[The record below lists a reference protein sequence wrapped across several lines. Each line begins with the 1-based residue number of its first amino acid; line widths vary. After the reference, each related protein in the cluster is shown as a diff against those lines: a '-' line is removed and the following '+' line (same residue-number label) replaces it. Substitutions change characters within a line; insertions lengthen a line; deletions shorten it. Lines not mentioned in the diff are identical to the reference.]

1 MCFCVG
7 ATDLG
12 VLAVVGILVEEGH
25 FGPAE
30 GFEHRNHRL
39 GDLRV
44 GRPRPGERREQ
55 RFVGRFV
62 VRAKLQ
68 AVRIDQQS
76 ALNE

>member
-1 MCFCVG
+1 MG

-12 VLAVVGILVEEGH
+12 VFRVVGILVEEGH

-30 GFEHRNHRL
+30 GFEHRNHGL

-44 GRPRPGERREQ
+44 GRPRSGERRE
-55 RFVGRFV
+55 RIFVGRFV
-62 VRAKLQ
+62 VRAKLE